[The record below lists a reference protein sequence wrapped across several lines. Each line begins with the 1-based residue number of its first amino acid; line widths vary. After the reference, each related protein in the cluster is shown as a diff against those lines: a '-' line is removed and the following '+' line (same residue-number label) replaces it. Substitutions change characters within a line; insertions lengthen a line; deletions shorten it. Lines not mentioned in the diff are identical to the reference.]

1 MPARLLSDAADGEA
15 PGPDSVGDGD
25 GLAGD
30 GVGEC
35 VVRRG
40 VGVRLGVGEGLC
52 VADGLVTGAG
62 APLASGLGRTHR

>member
-1 MPARLLSDAADGEA
+1 MAVGDAADGEG

-25 GLAGD
+25 GLVGD
-30 GVGEC
+30 GAGEC

-40 VGVRLGVGEGLC
+40 VGVWLGVGVGVC